1 MLQVVLFGG
10 SDRRRAMKG
19 REKYSQKVRIS
30 ECGAV
35 IVGRVCEC
43 ESSIIK
49 PSSPESV
56 AMHLCTMYL

>member
-19 REKYSQKVRIS
+19 REKCSQKVRIS

-43 ESSIIK
+43 ESSIVKTI
-49 PSSPESV
+49 
-56 AMHLCTMYL
+56 